1 MNALTAKAH
10 KIAAEAG
17 VPHNAPMI
25 EAQLRA
31 KPITD
36 ALLDQLEGEL
46 RQMADELRCEG
57 RAFPGE
63 AGEDDGVRASK
74 ELSEILDDVAACRPL
89 LVRFAFTLRRNHD
102 RHSALRVISGGAA

>member
-1 MNALTAKAH
+1 MTHTETPA
-10 KIAAEAG
+10 
-17 VPHNAPMI
+17 V
-25 EAQLRA
+25 

-46 RQMADELRCEG
+46 RQMADELRCEV

-63 AGEDDGVRASK
+63 TGGDDGLCASS
-74 ELSEILDDVAACRPL
+74 ELSEILDAVAAYRPL

-102 RHSALRVISGGAA
+102 RHSALRLICGGAA